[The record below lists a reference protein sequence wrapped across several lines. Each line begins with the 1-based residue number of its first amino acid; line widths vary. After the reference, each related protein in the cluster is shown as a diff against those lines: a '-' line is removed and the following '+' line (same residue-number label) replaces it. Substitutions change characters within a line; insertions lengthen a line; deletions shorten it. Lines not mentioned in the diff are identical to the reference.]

1 MDDTSL
7 SFTVAAGLLDVSP
20 ADWNV
25 LANPKGEPFDPF
37 LSWEFLEAMES
48 SGAATAQTGWLP
60 QHILIHNAGRLA
72 AAMPLYV
79 KSHSR
84 GEFVFDQGW
93 ADAFERA
100 GGNYYPKLLSAVPFT
115 PVTGRRLLVAPGPDA
130 TRLKR
135 ALYSAAVQ
143 LAEDANISSLHLNF
157 INEDASELLSDV
169 GFLSRTDQQF
179 RWQNN
184 SYAAFDD
191 FLAELSSAKRKNLR
205 KERAKAQD
213 GVTFHHIT
221 GDGITE
227 AHLDR
232 FFHFYMDTGQ
242 RKWGTPYLTREAF
255 SLLAERLSD
264 HILFVF
270 AEVDGD
276 IVAGAM
282 NFIGSDTLYGRYWG
296 SIVHRPMLHF
306 ETCYYQAIDYAIA
319 HDLKFVEAGAQ
330 GQHKLARGYVPTKT
344 RSAHW
349 IAHSGLRDAVQNYL
363 EHERQAVDSDIAIL
377 TKHAPFRKD

>member
-20 ADWNV
+20 ADWNT
-25 LANPKGEPFDPF
+25 LANPQGERFDPF

-60 QHILIHNAGRLA
+60 QHILIHAAGRLA

-100 GGNYYPKLLSAVPFT
+100 GGAYYPKLLSAVPFT

-130 TRLKR
+130 DRLKR

-143 LAEDANISSLHLNF
+143 LAEDANLSSFHLNF
-157 INEDASELLSDV
+157 IDEPTSALLSDAS
-169 GFLSRTDQQF
+169 FLHRTDQQF

-184 SYAAFDD
+184 SYTEFDD
-191 FLAELSSAKRKNLR
+191 FLADLSSAKRKNLR

-213 GVTFHHIT
+213 GVIFHHVT
-221 GDGITE
+221 GDDITE

-232 FFHFYMDTGQ
+232 FFHFYMDTGA
-242 RKWGTPYLTREAF
+242 RKWGTPYLNRESF
-255 SLLAERLSD
+255 SLLRQRLSE

-270 AEVDGD
+270 AEIDGD
-276 IVAGAM
+276 IIAGAM
-282 NFIGSDTLYGRYWG
+282 NMIGSDTLYGRYWG
-296 SIVHRPMLHF
+296 SVIHRPMLHF

-349 IAHSGLRDAVQNYL
+349 IAHSGLRGAVQTYL
-363 EHERQAVDSDIAIL
+363 EHERDAVDSDIAL
-377 TKHAPFRKD
+377 LAKHTPFRKD